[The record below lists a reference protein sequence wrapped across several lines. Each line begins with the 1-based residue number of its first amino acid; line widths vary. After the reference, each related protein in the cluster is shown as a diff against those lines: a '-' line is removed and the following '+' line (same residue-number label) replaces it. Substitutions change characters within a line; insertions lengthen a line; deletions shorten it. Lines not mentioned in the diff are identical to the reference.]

1 MMKYSEYLLYQIDEY
16 LTHQIEEDL
25 IRSNRDRKIDQ
36 ILDGEN

>member
-1 MMKYSEYLLYQIDEY
+1 MEEYSEYLLD
-16 LTHQIEEDL
+16 DL